1 MSPSCKCKS
10 GSRDACCRNQFKF
23 HTRRATL
30 DASTWKPPGVLFPRP
45 LPSWNEHVELW
56 GTKRDTIAPGNL
68 QTHYAPTLSRLMDI
82 KGWRLAQIVIAAS
95 LSSDTCWKYLS
106 VGGKGGYIWG
116 GFWGVGEF
124 VLLKMSWDGSVCGEL
139 LICVP
144 SEALETE
151 ARTEISFRGMKYS
164 NISSNE
170 VLGQLNSS
178 QDWATC
184 LPRPETRSH
193 QSVHPSLESKITL
206 ETITDG
212 VGARNNAGLM
222 V

>member
-1 MSPSCKCKS
+1 MSPGCKCKRS
-10 GSRDACCRNQFKF
+10 SRDARRRNQFEF
-23 HTRRATL
+23 HTRRAPL
-30 DASTWKPPGVLFPRP
+30 DASTWKPPGVLFPWP
-45 LPSWNEHVELW
+45 LPSWNEHIELW

-82 KGWRLAQIVIAAS
+82 KGWCLAQIVIAAS

-106 VGGKGGYIWG
+106 VGGTGGY
-116 GFWGVGEF
+116 FWVFGYFSF
-124 VLLKMSWDGSVCGEL
+124 VMLEMSWDRSVCGEL
-139 LICVP
+139 LICLP

-151 ARTEISFRGMKYS
+151 AHTEISFWGMKYS

-170 VLGQLNSS
+170 VSGQLNSS

-184 LPRPETRSH
+184 LPRPETWSH
-193 QSVHPSLESKITL
+193 RSVHPSLESKITL